1 MPTLEALKKSV
12 EQSLPAE
19 VVTAMREAGVALTLD
34 SASGAQSVVSI
45 SDELAERELVG
56 EMVSFRNDVTGVDNT
71 IFISTRGHAQH
82 ASRIKL
88 AIDPPDSLNPL
99 SETASVAI
107 VSGDVIAGEVPAK
120 LLRQVRKFI
129 ELNRDVLLDYWDY
142 RIDTKQLE
150 RALKPVR

>member
-71 IFISTRGHAQH
+71 IFISTRGHTQH

-107 VSGDVIAGEVPAK
+107 GSGDVVAGEVPAK